1 MKLTECFA
9 AAAAEQNA
17 NVLSVVSVKNG
28 KWNEKTI
35 IPAAPCQNCYSV
47 TKSFTATAVGL
58 CADKGLLSPD
68 TPVTEFFGKELPDN
82 FDQKFHRVTVK
93 HLLTHTAGFEKGF
106 LFEDDRVLAGKNWLE
121 YTLSKPLAFEPGEIF
136 VYNNAGYYL
145 LSCIVHRVTGKTAE
159 RFLRE
164 ELFAPLGITNY
175 AWSSSPE
182 GETEGGTGLYLSSA
196 DMAKLGLLY
205 LGGGVYGG
213 RRILSENWVR
223 EATLTHFKPDD
234 MPWGY
239 GYSFWTY
246 PGTDDFRCDGA
257 HQQIVLVLPGKNT
270 VVSFHSYT
278 DFFDYYGIVD
288 NAPEEAE

>member
-1 MKLTECFA
+1 MNLTECYA
-9 AAAAEQNA
+9 SAAAEQNA

-68 TPVTEFFGKELPDN
+68 TPVTEFLGKELPDN

-164 ELFAPLGITNY
+164 ELFAPLGIKQTVF
-175 AWSSSPE
+175 PIFQQFFIHRQ
-182 GETEGGTGLYLSSA
+182 
-196 DMAKLGLLY
+196 
-205 LGGGVYGG
+205 G
-213 RRILSENWVR
+213 RL
-223 EATLTHFKPDD
+223 
-234 MPWGY
+234 
-239 GYSFWTY
+239 
-246 PGTDDFRCDGA
+246 
-257 HQQIVLVLPGKNT
+257 
-270 VVSFHSYT
+270 
-278 DFFDYYGIVD
+278 
-288 NAPEEAE
+288 